1 MKTLVLGLGNSILSD
16 DGVGIR
22 VTHEVANQL
31 NSPQVT
37 VAETSG
43 AGLSLLDSIVGYDK
57 VIIIDAVQTEK
68 GQAGQIYRMGP
79 EDFSL
84 TKHFSSPHQIN
95 LVTALE
101 LGKMLDLAMPQ
112 KITVFAVEA
121 KDITSFSE
129 KCTPEVEQ
137 AIPEVV
143 KMVLQELNAKHPLK
157 ANDIESRPHHS
168 GPSAKA
174 ISD

>member
-1 MKTLVLGLGNSILSD
+1 MKTLVLGIGNPILSD
-16 DGVGIR
+16 DGAGIK
-22 VTHEVANQL
+22 VAHEVGGKL
-31 NSPQVT
+31 NDPQVT
-37 VAETSG
+37 VAETSA

-57 VIIIDAVQTEK
+57 VIIIDAIQTEK
-68 GQAGQIYRMGP
+68 GQAGQIYRMGI

-95 LVTALE
+95 LATALE
-101 LGKMLDLAMPQ
+101 LGKMLNLAMPQ
-112 KITVFAVEA
+112 AITVFAVEA

-143 KMVLQELNAKHPLK
+143 KMVLQELDA
-157 ANDIESRPHHS
+157 
-168 GPSAKA
+168 
-174 ISD
+174 